1 MGDMMESDHDVQWS
15 QGHSYLTPV
24 VLTILVMGV
33 SRAIVA
39 ILWS

>member
-1 MGDMMESDHDVQWS
+1 MGDMMESDHDAQRS

-33 SRAIVA
+33 SRAIVV
-39 ILWS
+39 ILTS

>member
-1 MGDMMESDHDVQWS
+1 MGDVMEGDHEAQRS

-33 SRAIVA
+33 SRAIVVV
-39 ILWS
+39 LWS